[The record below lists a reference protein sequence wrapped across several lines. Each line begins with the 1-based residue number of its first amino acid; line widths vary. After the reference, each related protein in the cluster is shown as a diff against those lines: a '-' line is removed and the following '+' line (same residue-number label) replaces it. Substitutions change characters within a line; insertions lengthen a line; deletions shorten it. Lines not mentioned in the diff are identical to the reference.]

1 MIIALEIRRIT
12 MLDEGTFLREDFRG
26 SSRLFDSKACTN
38 DGRATACSRQLNR
51 RDNGHRS
58 PVIER
63 YYE

>member
-1 MIIALEIRRIT
+1 

-26 SSRLFDSKACTN
+26 SSRLFDSKARTN